1 MRPSSINLFLYRINV
16 FSFTSS
22 ISISR
27 LFVTANHS
35 SQHSLLSM
43 SISLNHSNCDPASR
57 CFASHSRLNVLS
69 CDMYLTASCLLYDG
83 FLNRF
88 RLDCFRRFFD
98 VVFSLICDV
107 EDRKIFV

>member
-1 MRPSSINLFLYRINV
+1 MRPSSISLFLYRINV

-57 CFASHSRLNVLS
+57 CFASHSRLNALS
-69 CDMYLTASCLLYDG
+69 CDMYLTYTTYAIYTGQPTMPCIVVLAASG
-83 FLNRF
+83 
-88 RLDCFRRFFD
+88 
-98 VVFSLICDV
+98 
-107 EDRKIFV
+107 